1 MQGGLTQ
8 MLQSLAPLLISLM
21 MLAAVFLLWRRQ
33 RSVWLM
39 VAIVAE
45 LIGLAFRGVFFAA
58 PEIIKGQT
66 SFFALWTLCALAF
79 AAGLLGYAIETT
91 QRR

>member
-1 MQGGLTQ
+1 MSGGLTQ
-8 MLQSLAPLLISLM
+8 MLQSLAPLLVSLM
-21 MLAAVFLLWRRQ
+21 LLAAVFLLWQRQ

-45 LIGLAFRGVFFAA
+45 VIGLGFRALFFAA
-58 PEIIKGQT
+58 PGVIQGHS

-79 AAGLLGYAIETT
+79 AGGLLGYAIETT